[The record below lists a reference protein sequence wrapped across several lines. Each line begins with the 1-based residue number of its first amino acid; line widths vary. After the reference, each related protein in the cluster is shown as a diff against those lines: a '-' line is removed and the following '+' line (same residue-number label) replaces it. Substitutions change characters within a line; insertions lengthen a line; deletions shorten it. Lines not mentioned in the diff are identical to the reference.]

1 MSLTKAAESNL
12 AIFDDRFG
20 QTSLH
25 QVITFTVLHNP
36 KLKLNPLGLCGKVYK
51 TSDIVKQA
59 VIDDYSKMPDFVI
72 VINEEVFDKL
82 DYNSQNLLADKLF
95 AQMGFDFEKDQTQ
108 LITPDVQEF
117 SGILKKH
124 NFNDLESLKL
134 SVESFYQQI
143 SEESEKPKKRGR
155 KKITESQD

>member
-1 MSLTKAAESNL
+1 MLKKAVESNQ

-25 QVITFTVLHNP
+25 QVVTFTVLHNP

-59 VIDDYSKMPDFVI
+59 VIEEFSKMPDFVI
-72 VINEEVFDKL
+72 VINEEVFDRL
-82 DYNSQNLLADKLF
+82 DYNSQVLLADKLF

-108 LITPDVQEF
+108 LIAPDVQEY
-117 SGILKKH
+117 SGILKKY
-124 NFNDLESLKL
+124 NFNDLEALKL
-134 SVESFYQQI
+134 SIQSIYEKM
-143 SEESEKPKKRGR
+143 EEEGTSDKPKKRGR
-155 KKITESQD
+155 KKINV

>member
-1 MSLTKAAESNL
+1 MLKKAAESNQ

-59 VIDDYSKMPDFVI
+59 VIEEFSKMPDFII
-72 VINEEVFDKL
+72 VINEEVFDRL
-82 DYNSQNLLADKLF
+82 DYNSQILLADKLF

-108 LITPDVQEF
+108 LIAPDVQEY
-117 SGILKKH
+117 SGILKKY
-124 NFNDLESLKL
+124 NFSDLEALKL
-134 SVESFYQQI
+134 SIESIYEKM
-143 SEESEKPKKRGR
+143 EEEASSDKPKKRGR
-155 KKITESQD
+155 KKISV